1 MPLEYGGHDQC
12 FSKNVPYNTSCAWY
26 EAGINDGTILE
37 NTNPEIQNCNCKT
50 LFYALGNLGCA
61 KEQKLLESYIIGFCT
76 LAVALIVPQW
86 LFLKGRLSMASRRA
100 RKAGVRLVKW
110 LRAKTT
116 ASYEQAM
123 ARRQELERLSSANN
137 LNDDWHRPSTSK
149 KVRKC
154 LRKYVYV
161 VIFIF
166 TTFLY
171 KCIELIFSV
180 RACYQLH
187 LRST

>member
-1 MPLEYGGHDQC
+1 
-12 FSKNVPYNTSCAWY
+12 
-26 EAGINDGTILE
+26 
-37 NTNPEIQNCNCKT
+37 
-50 LFYALGNLGCA
+50 
-61 KEQKLLESYIIGFCT
+61 
-76 LAVALIVPQW
+76 
-86 LFLKGRLSMASRRA
+86 MASRRA